1 MDGRTVLGDA
11 QSVWIRRERNVDR
24 MGVYLNSRSA
34 YSLFCEDYAST
45 YYVDK
50 TDILAELV
58 PIVELK
64 ENLSER
70 SGINRGKGQK
80 YVAITRPRRFGK
92 TVMANMIASYFGK
105 GADSNAEFG
114 TLSVSKHPWY
124 KKHLNKH
131 NVIHI
136 MFNEMPDEVTSY
148 AQYISM
154 IKNTLLDDLSMTYP
168 NVKIRDTDSVWRVLT
183 KIHEYCDG
191 EKFIFVLDEWDYIY
205 HQDFA
210 TDKDKA
216 SFTKFLSN
224 LLKDKAYVEMA
235 YMTGILPIAKYSSGS
250 ELNMFCEYTM
260 VTEERYSEFFGFTDS
275 EVDEL
280 YARYLNRWGD
290 NRKVTREGLRTWY
303 DGYHTKSGERVYN
316 PRSVVLSLENN
327 NLGNYWTSSGPYD
340 ELFYYIGANVD
351 EVKDDVGL
359 LIAGTSVPA
368 KVREYAATSMEL
380 KTRDEIFSA
389 MVVYGFLNYENG
401 YVSIPNKELMDKFE
415 DMVQKEASLGNVYR
429 LTKESGRM
437 LAATKA
443 GDTET
448 MMEILQFVHNTESP
462 LLVYNTEA
470 ELASVINLV
479 YLQARDFYRIERED
493 KAGIGYVDF
502 IFYPFVKND
511 DCIII
516 ELKVNHT
523 ADEAIQQIKDRQYAL
538 RFEGKLGENPEYTGR
553 ILAVGIAYNK
563 NDENKRHECKVEV
576 LRERSK

>member
-1 MDGRTVLGDA
+1 
-11 QSVWIRRERNVDR
+11 

-58 PIVELK
+58 PVVELK

-105 GADSNAEFG
+105 GVDSNGELE
-114 TLSVSKHPWY
+114 TLSVSKYPWY

-136 MFNEMPDEVTSY
+136 MFNEMPDEVTTY
-148 AQYISM
+148 PQYISM
-154 IKNTLLDDLSMTYP
+154 IKNTMLDDLSMAYP
-168 NVKIRDTDSVWRVLT
+168 SVKIRDTDSVWRVLT

-250 ELNMFCEYTM
+250 ELNMFFEYSMATK
-260 VTEERYSEFFGFTDS
+260 VKYSEYFGFTDE
-275 EVDEL
+275 EVDVL
-280 YARYLNRWGD
+280 YQRYLETEANPA
-290 NRKVTREGLRTWY
+290 VTREGLELWY
-303 DGYHTKSGERVYN
+303 DGYQTAGGLKLYN
-316 PRSVVLSLENN
+316 PRSVVGALSDNQ
-327 NLGNYWTSSGPYD
+327 LGSYWTSSGPYD
-340 ELFYYIGANVD
+340 EIFYYIGANTD
-351 EVKDDVGL
+351 AVKDD
-359 LIAGTSVPA
+359 IAAMVADNPVPA
-368 KVREYAATSMEL
+368 RVQEYAATSMEL
-380 KTRDEIFSA
+380 KTKDEIFSA
-389 MVVYGFLNYENG
+389 MVVYGFLNYKDG
-401 YVSIPNKELMDKFE
+401 CVSIPNKELMDKFTE
-415 DMVQKEASLGNVYR
+415 VVQREPSLGNVYK

-443 GDTET
+443 GDTKT
-448 MMEILQFVHNTESP
+448 MTELMEYAHNTHSP
-462 LLVYNTEA
+462 LQTYNNEA
-470 ELASVINLV
+470 ELASIIRWV
-479 YLQARDFYRIERED
+479 YLKALDSYRIERED
-493 KAGIGYVDF
+493 KAGLGYVDF
-502 IFYPFVKND
+502 IFYPFVKNE

-538 RFEGKLGENPEYTGR
+538 RFEGKFGENRKYTGR

-563 NDENKRHECKVEV
+563 DDKGKRHECKVEV
-576 LRERSK
+576 LRES